1 MKKFFCFILFF
12 TITLTTGCSFHKK
25 SNEIKTEEQLIQA
38 IEQFH
43 YDKSDI
49 KLYAISNFIEQSE
62 FLSYKGT
69 QAPLYGFY
77 TGILHDKPVTYQKL
91 FMIYSEIHFF
101 RLLKLVEHS
110 YDSFEAT
117 LENTQNFYPE
127 GKDYI
132 DKLWGYFYATGD
144 QRTINIL
151 CKIQKND
158 YDPEIRNLAK
168 RSLEKNQPKF
178 SEFVMKCE

>member
-1 MKKFFCFILFF
+1 MKRFFCLILFSM
-12 TITLTTGCSFHKK
+12 IILTSGCSIRKK
-25 SNEIKTEEQLIQA
+25 SNEIKTEAQLVQA
-38 IEQFH
+38 IEQFQ
-43 YDKSDI
+43 YDKSEI
-49 KLYAISNFIEQSE
+49 KLYAISNFIAQSE
-62 FLSYKGT
+62 FLSYKRT

-77 TGILHDKPVTYQKL
+77 TGILHEKPITFHKL
-91 FMIYSEIHFF
+91 YMIYGEIHLF

-117 LENTQNFYPE
+117 LENTQKFYPE
-127 GKDYI
+127 GTDYL

-144 QRTINIL
+144 MRAINIL

-158 YDPEIRNLAK
+158 YDPYIRNLAK

-178 SEFVMKCE
+178 PEFDMKCD